1 MYLFIKRMLHSDLNT
16 VNVLAIEDVEIVPDV
31 QIERESVWVCFF
43 TIIVFVCVLY
53 YLLALTMCWLKN

>member
-43 TIIVFVCVLY
+43 TIIVFVCALY
-53 YLLALTMCWLKN
+53 YLFALTMCWLKN